1 MPGIKIDQFLAAP
14 EREIVIIGYR
24 DIFQTEAA
32 LKHGKFSKEYQDL
45 SAVIL
50 LDPADLKKIDAGDG
64 CPVKISS
71 EYGTVVALAKKSEGD
86 TKHDVRANEGHQGH
100 SGHSGVGYMPASVW
114 LNVLGSKPVSAKV
127 SRSQQK
133 ISTVGEL
140 IPGFKV

>member
-14 EREIVIIGYR
+14 ERKIMIVGYH

-50 LDPADLKKIDAGDG
+50 LDPADLKKIDVGDG
-64 CPVKISS
+64 DPVKISS
-71 EYGTVVALAKKSEGD
+71 EYGTVVVAAKKSDGG
-86 TKHDVRANEGHQGH
+86 TKHDTRANEGHQGH
-100 SGHSGVGYMPASVW
+100 PGVGYMPASVW
-114 LNVLGSKPVSAKV
+114 LNILGSKPASAKV

>member
-14 EREIVIIGYR
+14 EREIMIVEYQ

-45 SAVIL
+45 SAVIR

-64 CPVKISS
+64 RPVKISS
-71 EYGTVVALAKKSEGD
+71 EYGTIVVTAKKSEGD

-100 SGHSGVGYMPASVW
+100 PGVGYMPASVW
-114 LNVLGSKPVSAKV
+114 LNILGSTPAPISAKV
-127 SRSQQK
+127 SQSQQK
-133 ISTVGEL
+133 ISAVDEL

>member
-14 EREIVIIGYR
+14 EHEIVVIGYQ

-32 LKHGKFSKEYQDL
+32 LKHGKFGKEYQDL

-64 CPVKISS
+64 CPVKISN

-86 TKHDVRANEGHQGH
+86 TKHDVVANEGHRGH
-100 SGHSGVGYMPASVW
+100 PGVGYMPASVW
-114 LNVLGSKPVSAKV
+114 LNILGDKPVSAKV

-133 ISTVGEL
+133 ISTIGEL

>member
-1 MPGIKIDQFLAAP
+1 MPGITIDQFLAAP
-14 EREIVIIGYR
+14 EHEIVIVEYQ
-24 DIFQTEAA
+24 DIFRTEAA

-50 LDPADLKKIDAGDG
+50 LDPDDLKKIGAGDG
-64 CPVKISS
+64 GPVKISN
-71 EYGTVVALAKKSEGD
+71 EYGTVVVTAKKSEGD

-100 SGHSGVGYMPASVW
+100 PGVGYMPASVW
-114 LNVLGSKPVSAKV
+114 LNTLGSRPVSAKV

-133 ISTVGEL
+133 ISAVSEL

>member
-14 EREIVIIGYR
+14 DREITVVEYQ

-45 SAVIL
+45 STVIL
-50 LDPADLKKIDAGDG
+50 LDPADLKKIGASDGDL
-64 CPVKISS
+64 VKISS
-71 EYGTVVALAKKSEGD
+71 EHGTVVVTAKKSEGD
-86 TKHDVRANEGHQGH
+86 TKHEVMAKEGHQGH
-100 SGHSGVGYMPASVW
+100 PGVGYMPASVW
-114 LNVLGSKPVSAKV
+114 LNILGSTPAPVSAKV

-133 ISTVGEL
+133 IYTVSEL

>member
-1 MPGIKIDQFLAAP
+1 MSGIKIDQFLAAP
-14 EREIVIIGYR
+14 ERKIAIVGYH
-24 DIFQTEAA
+24 DIFQTEAE

-64 CPVKISS
+64 DPVKISS
-71 EYGTVVALAKKSEGD
+71 EYGTVVALAKKSERD
-86 TKHDVRANEGHQGH
+86 AKHDTGANEGHP
-100 SGHSGVGYMPASVW
+100 GVGYMPVSVW
-114 LNVLGSKPVSAKV
+114 LNILGSKPVSAKV

-140 IPGFKV
+140 IPGLRFES

>member
-1 MPGIKIDQFLAAP
+1 MPEIKFDQFLAAP
-14 EREIVIIGYR
+14 EREIVIVRYH

-45 SAVIL
+45 SAVIV

-64 CPVKISS
+64 DPVKISS
-71 EYGTVVALAKKSEGD
+71 EYGTVVVVAKKSEREND
-86 TKHDVRANEGHQGH
+86 ARANA
-100 SGHSGVGYMPASVW
+100 GHSGVGYMPASVW
-114 LNVLGSKPVSAKV
+114 SNILAPGSAPVSAKV

-140 IPGFKV
+140 TRIQRLID